1 MATHRPQDPASAA
14 LAARHQPVTPD
25 TLARRLRA
33 RPPAVRPTVIPIQ
46 DALAQVQHWREQLI
60 TRDLLQHR
68 RQLIVL
74 RFELEVQWRRLG
86 ENWAYL
92 TMLLLRE
99 TDALLQNSMTALCGG
114 GTDVDAQ

>member
-1 MATHRPQDPASAA
+1 MATYRPQDPASAA
-14 LAARHQPVTPD
+14 LAARHHPVTLD

-33 RPPAVRPTVIPIQ
+33 RPSAVRSTVIPIQ

-74 RFELEVQWRRLG
+74 RFELEVQWRHLG

-92 TMLLLRE
+92 TMMLRE